1 MKNIFHH
8 SFNAYKT
15 DIEPRL
21 NDVTLHSMQCSRR
34 LFEIQLSHR
43 RVSAAYIEGDNVA
56 VTVEG
61 EAAYVLNFDTGKQAN
76 GTPVVADK
84 DLLRRQEVPLFAV
97 TSLSYSYCFSHQ
109 GAITEPELRGD
120 SEEDIRTE
128 WIIFICVHRSV
139 CLLIG
144 VWLIAALTN
153 SSADAY
159 LVFVSIFTPTLPMLF

>member
-43 RVSAAYIEGDNVA
+43 RASAAYIEGDNVA

-61 EAAYVLNFDTGKQAN
+61 EAAYVLNFDTGKQWN
-76 GTPVVADK
+76 TGGCMQGS
-84 DLLRRQEVPLFAV
+84 RQAGGRIARCFFAIKV
-97 TSLSYSYCFSHQ
+97 MIQSPGSRNQNMSWEKMQQKT
-109 GAITEPELRGD
+109 
-120 SEEDIRTE
+120 
-128 WIIFICVHRSV
+128 
-139 CLLIG
+139 
-144 VWLIAALTN
+144 
-153 SSADAY
+153 
-159 LVFVSIFTPTLPMLF
+159 

>member
-61 EAAYVLNFDTGKQAN
+61 EAAYVLNFDTGKQAD
-76 GTPVVADK
+76 GAPSRWYSRISAK
-84 DLLRRQEVPLFAV
+84 QEVQRRAV
-97 TSLSYSYCFSHQ
+97 TLPSKCCFSHQ
-109 GAITEPELRGD
+109 GAVT
-120 SEEDIRTE
+120 
-128 WIIFICVHRSV
+128 
-139 CLLIG
+139 
-144 VWLIAALTN
+144 
-153 SSADAY
+153 
-159 LVFVSIFTPTLPMLF
+159 

>member
-43 RVSAAYIEGDNVA
+43 RVSAAYVEGDNVA

-61 EAAYVLNFDTGKQAN
+61 EAAYVLNFDTGKHAED
-76 GTPVVADK
+76 TPVVGGK
-84 DLLRRQEVPLFAV
+84 DLLRRQEAPLRAV
-97 TSLSYSYCFSHQ
+97 T
-109 GAITEPELRGD
+109 
-120 SEEDIRTE
+120 
-128 WIIFICVHRSV
+128 
-139 CLLIG
+139 
-144 VWLIAALTN
+144 
-153 SSADAY
+153 
-159 LVFVSIFTPTLPMLF
+159 

>member
-21 NDVTLHSMQCSRR
+21 NDVTLHSMHCSRR

-61 EAAYVLNFDTGKQAN
+61 EAAYVLNFDTGKLAN
-76 GTPVVADK
+76 GTPVEVDK
-84 DLLRRQEVPLFAV
+84 DLVHKQEAPLCPLHFQTIASV
-97 TSLSYSYCFSHQ
+97 TREPL
-109 GAITEPELRGD
+109 AEPELRGA
-120 SEEDIRTE
+120 SEENMRTE
-128 WIIFICVHRSV
+128 
-139 CLLIG
+139 
-144 VWLIAALTN
+144 
-153 SSADAY
+153 
-159 LVFVSIFTPTLPMLF
+159 

>member
-61 EAAYVLNFDTGKQAN
+61 EAAYVLNVDTGKQASRIS
-76 GTPVVADK
+76 AK
-84 DLLRRQEVPLFAV
+84 QEAQLRAV
-97 TSLSYSYCFSHQ
+97 TLPSKCCFSHQ
-109 GAITEPELRGD
+109 GAVT
-120 SEEDIRTE
+120 
-128 WIIFICVHRSV
+128 
-139 CLLIG
+139 
-144 VWLIAALTN
+144 
-153 SSADAY
+153 
-159 LVFVSIFTPTLPMLF
+159 